1 MFYCPT
7 MSRLT
12 PFARIG
18 LVASEMH
25 HLLWNPD
32 KSVRQD
38 GVAWWNCTNFAA
50 ITAGLMWLNGC
61 EVEAWSGQVYFVQS
75 PKSNGASAC
84 MHQVPRHWW
93 IAAKNIGIID
103 LSPDLSVANLNW
115 DPCSFNYVF
124 GNNVVAK
131 ETWTF
136 HQTSNQEAVEK
147 KLRPLQVRHDQFAC
161 IYLRQNSKRFTSLS

>member
-1 MFYCPT
+1 
-7 MSRLT
+7 
-12 PFARIG
+12 
-18 LVASEMH
+18 
-25 HLLWNPD
+25 
-32 KSVRQD
+32 
-38 GVAWWNCTNFAA
+38 
-50 ITAGLMWLNGC
+50 
-61 EVEAWSGQVYFVQS
+61 
-75 PKSNGASAC
+75 

-161 IYLRQNSKRFTSLS
+161 IYLRQNSKRFTGEGFLAERIITNQNRDPKASPPLLYHLDKVLRGEAEPLTDLAAADAWSAIYDVSEFELKAFASRFC